1 MSTAR
6 DAASPLIR
14 PMLQSDVE
22 AVMAIEE
29 QVYSH
34 GWTEGIFRDCLR
46 IHYSCWVMLQNDK
59 LIGYGVLSAAAGEA
73 HILNI
78 AVALE
83 EQGRGYGRSFMHFL
97 LQTAGR
103 HGADIVFLEVRP
115 SNVAAI
121 RLYDAMGFHQ
131 VGVRR
136 DYYPM
141 DSGRED
147 AVIMA
152 RSLDDMDL

>member
-1 MSTAR
+1 MSVAS
-6 DAASPLIR
+6 DAATPLFR

-46 IHYSCWVMLQNDK
+46 VHYSCWVMTQGDR
-59 LIGYGVLSAAAGEA
+59 LIGYSVLSAAAGEA

-78 AVALE
+78 AIALE
-83 EQGRGYGRSFMHFL
+83 EQGRGYGRSFMRFL
-97 LQTAGR
+97 LHTAR
-103 HGADIVFLEVRP
+103 HHGADIVFLEVRP

-121 RLYDAMGFHQ
+121 GLYDAMGFHQ

-152 RSLDDMDL
+152 RPLDDIEL

>member
-1 MSTAR
+1 MSVAR
-6 DAASPLIR
+6 GVATPLFR
-14 PMLQSDVE
+14 PMLQSDIE

-46 IHYSCWVMLQNDK
+46 VHYSCWVMTQNER
-59 LIGYGVLSAAAGEA
+59 LIGYSVMSAAAGEA

-78 AVALE
+78 AIALE
-83 EQGRGYGRSFMHFL
+83 EQGQGYGRSFMRFL
-97 LQTAGR
+97 LQIAKQ
-103 HGADIVFLEVRP
+103 HGADTVFLEVRP

-121 RLYDAMGFHQ
+121 RLYDATGFHQ

-152 RSLDDMDL
+152 RPLSDTDI

>member
-1 MSTAR
+1 MSVAKS
-6 DAASPLIR
+6 AATPLFR

-46 IHYSCWVMLQNDK
+46 VHYSCWVMIQDDK
-59 LIGYGVLSAAAGEA
+59 LIGYGVMSAAAGEA

-78 AVALE
+78 AIALE
-83 EQGRGYGRSFMHFL
+83 EQGRGYGRSFMRFL
-97 LQTAGR
+97 LQTAR
-103 HGADIVFLEVRP
+103 HHGADIVFLEVRP
-115 SNVAAI
+115 SNVAAMS
-121 RLYDAMGFHQ
+121 LYDAMGFHQ

-136 DYYPM
+136 NYYPM
-141 DSGRED
+141 DLGRED

-152 RSLDDMDL
+152 RPLDDSDY